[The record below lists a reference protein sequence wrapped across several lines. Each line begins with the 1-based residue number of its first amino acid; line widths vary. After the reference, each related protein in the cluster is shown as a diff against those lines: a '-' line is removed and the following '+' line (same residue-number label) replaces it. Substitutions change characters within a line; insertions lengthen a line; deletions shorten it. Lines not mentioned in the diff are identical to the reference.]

1 MSSKRTRNNGN
12 RNLASNGTANTSRK
26 RQTLMNT
33 SNNEPR
39 ELIITDYNPFDVYEV
54 NDAGNVLQI
63 ITEQINP
70 VKLSD
75 DKHFFYPSS
84 FVYNNTDSLVFAPAL
99 CIHKFKHND
108 YTPAPPSYKLHP
120 IALDILEN
128 RGLNKQDVISA
139 FRKINAGQTL
149 LIKLPESDSI
159 TWKELDELKRKY
171 VFENDGY
178 NYSVLHNTSVRI
190 GDSNSVFEI
199 TPSYELPE
207 PIPAE
212 EEVTRNNEGIENQT
226 SMYGETVGMG
236 EAFSDSWSSN
246 MATQPGNYYG
256 NENFPPKIMDGTPG
270 TPTQKI
276 TQTNQPHQPHQQ
288 PFVSIGGSYSR
299 TKRAKRT
306 KRTKRIKQAKQTKRK
321 PLTKRKK

>member
-1 MSSKRTRNNGN
+1 MSSKRTRTNNSG
-12 RNLASNGTANTSRK
+12 RNANYSSSPRK
-26 RQTLMNT
+26 RQTRMNKT
-33 SNNEPR
+33 LVIE
-39 ELIITDYNPFDVYEV
+39 DYNPFDVREIDNHSQV
-54 NDAGNVLQI
+54 

-84 FVYNNTDSLVFAPAL
+84 FVYNTDKSVFAPAL

-108 YTPAPPSYKLHP
+108 YTTAPPSYKLHP
-120 IALDILEN
+120 IVLDILET

-159 TWKELDELKRKY
+159 TWEELDELKRNYASKP
-171 VFENDGY
+171 DGY

-190 GDSNSVFEI
+190 GDSNSVIEI
-199 TPSYELPE
+199 TPGYELPE

-236 EAFSDSWSSN
+236 EAFNEEWSKG
-246 MATQPGNYYG
+246 MLTPPRAITGK
-256 NENFPPKIMDGTPG
+256 ENFPPKIMDGTPG
-270 TPTQKI
+270 TSTQKI
-276 TQTNQPHQPHQQ
+276 TQTIQPHQPHQP

-299 TKRAKRT
+299 TKRT

-321 PLTKRKK
+321 TLTKRKK